1 MKRVSIGASPLNLG
15 LLAVACVLLAR
26 GSAAQQ
32 PTFAVATIRPSAEA
46 VQFEHDG
53 KTEISPGSLRM
64 KDVTVNTC
72 IKWAYGVQDSQISG
86 PSLLRSERYDIA
98 AKSDSPVA
106 PSQMKP
112 MLQTL
117 LADRFKLTFHRENK
131 DMKAF
136 ALIVSK
142 GGSKLHAAEGN
153 GDSTRENTAV
163 STIAKSMTMREFADF
178 LSGPVETPV
187 VDKTGLDGK
196 YDFTLNFTPYLPQLD
211 RPTKI
216 DDFLGVMQAALE
228 GELGLKLEP
237 QKKQTVEVLVVDHV
251 EKPSEN

>member
-1 MKRVSIGASPLNLG
+1 MRKSHLSLS
-15 LLAVACVLLAR
+15 LLIVVFALFVRTAT
-26 GSAAQQ
+26 SQQ
-32 PTFAVATIRPSAEA
+32 PVFAVATIRPSEEA

-53 KTEISPGSLRM
+53 RTEISPESLRM

-72 IKWAYGVQDSQISG
+72 IKWAYGVQDSQILG
-86 PSLLRSERYDIA
+86 PSLLRSERYDIT
-98 AKSDSPVA
+98 AKSDSPA
-106 PSQMKP
+106 AASQMKL
-112 MLQTL
+112 MLQNL

-131 DMKAF
+131 NMKAF
-136 ALIVSK
+136 SLIVVKS
-142 GGSKLHAAEGN
+142 GSKLHTAAGD

-178 LSGPVETPV
+178 LSGPVETPI

-196 YDFTLNFTPYLPQLD
+196 YDFTLDFTAYLPQLD
-211 RPTKI
+211 RQTKV

-228 GELGLKLEP
+228 GELGLKLES
-237 QKKQTVEVLVVDHV
+237 QKKQAVEVLIVDHV